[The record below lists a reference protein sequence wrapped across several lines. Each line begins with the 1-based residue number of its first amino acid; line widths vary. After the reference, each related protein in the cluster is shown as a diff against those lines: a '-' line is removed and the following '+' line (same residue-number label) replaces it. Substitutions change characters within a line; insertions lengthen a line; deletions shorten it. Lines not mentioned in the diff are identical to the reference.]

1 MDSITVFEAGRPVTF
16 TFADIMRYH
25 GPGFP
30 GGVVHALK
38 AMQACFPL
46 LSDTPP
52 ERREIHLLTAFS
64 GPGGRDAVEM
74 VTRAVTEG
82 RMVVDRGLG
91 GKNVIDEPPGP
102 YLWRFTYRDRTVEAV
117 INPGHV
123 REEFVRLGATPDRT
137 EEQEARLTALKTEM
151 ADRLLPLP
159 GGTIYAA
166 RVLAPA

>member
-1 MDSITVFEAGRPVTF
+1 MDSITVSEAGRPVTF

-30 GGVVHALK
+30 GGCVHALK
-38 AMQACFPL
+38 AMQAAFPL

-64 GPGGRDAVEM
+64 GPGGRDAVEL

-82 RMVVDRGLG
+82 RMTVDRSLG
-91 GKNVIDEPPGP
+91 GANVIDEPPGP
-102 YLWRFTYRDRTVEAV
+102 YLWRFSCRGTQVQAV
-117 INPGHV
+117 IRPGHV

-137 EEQEARLTALKTEM
+137 PEQEARLTELKAEM

-159 GGTIYAA
+159 AGDIY
-166 RVLAPA
+166 LAQRISE